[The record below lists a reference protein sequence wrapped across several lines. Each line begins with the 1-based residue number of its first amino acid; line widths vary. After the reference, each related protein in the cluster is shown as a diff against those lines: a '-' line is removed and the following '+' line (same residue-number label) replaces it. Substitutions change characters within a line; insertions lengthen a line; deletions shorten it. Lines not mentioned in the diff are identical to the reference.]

1 MPSPIGHSLAGL
13 AAAWGADLVPGDR
26 RWRTGPPGSSFYV
39 CAGGTLTLACVVL
52 ACAADVD
59 LLWGSHREYT
69 HSVGAVIVTA
79 VCAAI
84 VARRAKLPALRV
96 TLMCA
101 GAYATHVVTDWLG
114 GDAKPPY
121 GIRALWPFDDG
132 WYISPV
138 AVFLGTQRFY
148 VTLEQFLVVN
158 TLALMQEIGFLVPI
172 VVALWVLRV
181 KAFAGQSA
189 EPRPP
194 SHVAPRTTNR

>member
-13 AAAWGADLVPGDR
+13 AAAWSADLVPGDR
-26 RWRTGPPGSSFYV
+26 AWRVGRSAEASRSSIYV
-39 CAGGTLTLACVVL
+39 RAGGTLTLACVAL
-52 ACAADVD
+52 GCAADID

-79 VCAAI
+79 ICAAI
-84 VARRAKLPALRV
+84 VARRAKLPVVRV

-101 GAYATHVVTDWLG
+101 AAYATHVLTDWLG

-138 AVFLGTQRFY
+138 IVFKGTQRFY
-148 VTLEQFLVVN
+148 QTLGEAIRVN
-158 TLALMQEIGFLVPI
+158 AAALAGEVLILVPI
-172 VVALWVLRV
+172 VVALWLLRE
-181 KAFAGQSA
+181 KAFAGLPAQT
-189 EPRPP
+189 R
-194 SHVAPRTTNR
+194 

>member
-13 AAAWGADLVPGDR
+13 AAAWTADLAPGDR
-26 RWRTGPPGSSFYV
+26 AFRTGPPASSAYV
-39 CAGGTLTLACVVL
+39 RAGGTLTLACVAL
-52 ACAADVD
+52 GCAADID

-79 VCAAI
+79 ICAAI
-84 VARRAKLPALRV
+84 VAVKTKQPVLRV

-101 GAYATHVVTDWLG
+101 AAYATHVLTDWLG

-138 AVFLGTQRFY
+138 IVFKGTQRFY
-148 VTLEQFLVVN
+148 QTLGEAVRVNAVALVG
-158 TLALMQEIGFLVPI
+158 EILILVPI
-172 VVALWVLRV
+172 VVVLWLVRV
-181 KAFAGQSA
+181 KALAGLSA
-189 EPRPP
+189 QMARGDHP
-194 SHVAPRTTNR
+194 AQ

>member
-13 AAAWGADLVPGDR
+13 AAAWTADLVPGDR
-26 RWRTGPPGSSFYV
+26 AFRSASGAAAVASAPSRTSLYAR
-39 CAGGTLTLACVVL
+39 AGGALTLACVAL
-52 ACAADVD
+52 GCAADID

-79 VCAAI
+79 ICAAI
-84 VARRAKLPALRV
+84 VAARVRLPVVRV

-101 GAYATHVVTDWLG
+101 GAYATHVLTDWLG

-138 AVFLGTQRFY
+138 IVFKGTQRFY
-148 VTLEQFLVVN
+148 QTLGEAVRVN
-158 TLALMQEIGFLVPI
+158 AAALAGEVLILVPI
-172 VVALWVLRV
+172 VVVLWLLRE
-181 KAFAGQSA
+181 KAFGRLPA
-189 EPRPP
+189 EMR
-194 SHVAPRTTNR
+194 